1 MKERMMNANANP
13 GVGDFS
19 PLEFMISLDPD
30 RSFVVREM
38 RGRIDGAFAEL
49 SSAILFVRE
58 VCLARGCASVMKFD
72 QSLACIRA
80 AG

>member
-1 MKERMMNANANP
+1 MSANAELR
-13 GVGDFS
+13 VVDFS
-19 PLEFMISLDPD
+19 PLEFIISLDPD
-30 RSFVVREM
+30 RSFVVREKG
-38 RGRIDGAFAEL
+38 GRSDGTFAEL

-58 VCLARGCASVMKFD
+58 VCQALGCAAVMKFD